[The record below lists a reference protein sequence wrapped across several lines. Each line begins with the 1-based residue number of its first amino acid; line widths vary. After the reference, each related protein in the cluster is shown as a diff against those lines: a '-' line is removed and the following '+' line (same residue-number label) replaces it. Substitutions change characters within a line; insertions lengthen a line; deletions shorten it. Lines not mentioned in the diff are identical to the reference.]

1 MLIKKDEVFTLMH
14 GIRDESNKPMLAIQ
28 DFDLITVANRIVD
41 GMDEHD
47 TDMEAW
53 ILIERLE
60 DLGLAKPIVQ
70 RLIRIIPGNGQIAI
84 EAAKETPRITE
95 RPQ

>member
-14 GIRDESNKPMLAIQ
+14 GIRDESNKPMMDLQ
-28 DFDLITVANRIVD
+28 DFDLVTVANRIVD
-41 GMDEHD
+41 GIDEHD
-47 TDMEAW
+47 TDLEAW

-70 RLIRIIPGNGQIAI
+70 RLIRIIPGNGQITT

>member
-14 GIRDESNKPMLAIQ
+14 GIRDESNKPMMALQ
-28 DFDLITVANRIVD
+28 DFDLVSVANRIVD
-41 GMDEHD
+41 GMDEHG
-47 TDMEAW
+47 TDLEAW

-70 RLIRIIPGNGQIAI
+70 RLIRIIPGIGEITT
-84 EAAKETPRITE
+84 EAARETPRITE